1 MNMPAMNSQ
10 AMKISVIGCGYLGAV
25 HAATLASMGHTVVG
39 IDVDTAKVAEL
50 GRGAAPF
57 HEPGLDELLTLEGRL
72 VLGVFPQVTQLDG
85 LGDRLGKKDI
95 EFMAELVDLTAQL
108 LTHFLDH
115 MKPDEVEAPGD
126 GNRQASK
133 GVPTVKDTAGPAF
146 RKVPAAE
153 VYDS

>member
-1 MNMPAMNSQ
+1 MA
-10 AMKISVIGCGYLGAV
+10 
-25 HAATLASMGHTVVG
+25 G
-39 IDVDTAKVAEL
+39 IDVHHL
-50 GRGAAPF
+50 GQHHYIPVGLAGLEVQHRDRGAESDPIGRRLVVGELAQLAQALMQLA
-57 HEPGLDELLTLEGRL
+57 EPGLDELLTLEGRL